1 MKIDLLFFKGK
12 EFIFMKID
20 TKQFLFETTE
30 TKQFL
35 FEVIGTII
43 GAFIMAFAVS
53 FFLLPNE
60 LSSGGFS
67 GIATI
72 LYFKLKVPMGI
83 TIASLNIPLFLMA
96 GYKIGKKFFTKS
108 IIGTISL
115 SIFIDIL
122 DRFEP
127 LTNDKMLAAIYGGIL
142 TGIGTAVILK
152 SHSSTGGSDLLTN
165 IIKRFNSKIE
175 MGRVITIIDAV
186 IVFSNVIFLQKIEIG
201 LYSAITIYL
210 MGLMIDVVF
219 EGIFFSKLIFIIS
232 DKNELI
238 AKEIQTKISRG
249 ITGLNGKGMYK
260 NKEKLI
266 LMCAVGRRDIA
277 NIKKLI
283 RKIDKD
289 AFVVVTNSREVL
301 GAGFKS

>member
-1 MKIDLLFFKGK
+1 MKN
-12 EFIFMKID
+12 E
-20 TKQFLFETTE
+20 TKQFLLVTTE

-289 AFVVVTNSREVL
+289 ACVVVTNSREVL

>member
-1 MKIDLLFFKGK
+1 
-12 EFIFMKID
+12 
-20 TKQFLFETTE
+20 
-30 TKQFL
+30 
-35 FEVIGTII
+35 
-43 GAFIMAFAVS
+43 MAFAVS

-72 LYFKLKVPMGI
+72 FYYKLKIPMGV

-96 GYKIGKKFFTKS
+96 GYKIGKKFFLKS
-108 IIGTISL
+108 IIGTLSL

-122 DRFEP
+122 DIFNP

-142 TGIGTAVILK
+142 TGIGTAIILK

-165 IIKRFNSKIE
+165 IIKKYNNKIE
-175 MGRVITIIDAV
+175 LGRVITIIDAG
-186 IVFSNVIFLQKIEIG
+186 IVFLNVVFLEKIEIG
-201 LYSAITIYL
+201 LYSVIAIYL

-238 AKEIQTKISRG
+238 AKEIQNRANRG
-249 ITGLNGKGMYK
+249 VTGLKGKGMYK
-260 NKEKLI
+260 NKDKLVLI
-266 LMCAVGRRDIA
+266 CAVGRRDIA
-277 NIKKLI
+277 NIKKMI
-283 RKIDKD
+283 KNIDKE
-289 AFVVVTNSREVL
+289 AFVVVTNCREVL
-301 GAGFKS
+301 GMGFKQ

>member
-1 MKIDLLFFKGK
+1 
-12 EFIFMKID
+12 MKID

>member
-1 MKIDLLFFKGK
+1 MKID
-12 EFIFMKID
+12 
-20 TKQFLFETTE
+20 

>member
-1 MKIDLLFFKGK
+1 MKN
-12 EFIFMKID
+12 E
-20 TKQFLFETTE
+20 TKQFLLETTE

-277 NIKKLI
+277 YIKKLI

>member
-1 MKIDLLFFKGK
+1 MKN
-12 EFIFMKID
+12 E
-20 TKQFLFETTE
+20 TKQFLLETTE

-186 IVFSNVIFLQKIEIG
+186 IVFLNVIFLQKIEIG

>member
-1 MKIDLLFFKGK
+1 MKD
-12 EFIFMKID
+12 D
-20 TKQFLFETTE
+20 TKQFLYEA
-30 TKQFL
+30 
-35 FEVIGTII
+35 IGTVI

-53 FFLLPNE
+53 FFLLPSE

-72 LYFKLKVPMGI
+72 LYYKLKVPMGI
-83 TIASLNIPLFLMA
+83 TIAFLNIPLFLMA
-96 GYKIGKKFFTKS
+96 GYKIGKKFFAKS

-115 SIFIDIL
+115 SAFIDIL

-127 LTNDKMLAAIYGGIL
+127 LTNDKMLVAIYGGLI

-165 IIKRFNSKIE
+165 IIKRFNNKIE

-232 DKNELI
+232 DKNQLI
-238 AKEIQTKISRG
+238 AKEIQTKINRG

-277 NIKKLI
+277 NIKNLI
-283 RKIDKD
+283 MKIDKD

-301 GAGFKS
+301 GDGFKS

>member
-1 MKIDLLFFKGK
+1 MKS
-12 EFIFMKID
+12 
-20 TKQFLFETTE
+20 E
-30 TKQFL
+30 TKEL
-35 FEVIGTII
+35 LIETIGTII

-72 LYFKLKVPMGI
+72 LYYKLNVPMGI
-83 TIASLNIPLFLMA
+83 TIAVLNIPLFFMA
-96 GYKIGKKFFTKS
+96 GYKIGKSFFVKS
-108 IIGTISL
+108 IIGTASL

-122 DRFEP
+122 DKFET

-175 MGRVITIIDAV
+175 MGRVITIIDAI
-186 IVFSNVIFLQKIEIG
+186 IVFANVLFLQKIEIG
-201 LYSAITIYL
+201 LYSAIAIYL

-232 DKNELI
+232 DKNEQI
-238 AKEIQTKISRG
+238 AKEIQTKINRG
-249 ITGLNGKGMYK
+249 ITGLHGKGMYK

-283 RKIDKD
+283 KNIDKD

-301 GAGFKS
+301 GAGFKN

>member
-1 MKIDLLFFKGK
+1 MKN
-12 EFIFMKID
+12 E
-20 TKQFLFETTE
+20 TKHFLFEAIG
-30 TKQFL
+30 TKQLL
-35 FEVIGTII
+35 FEAIGTII

-72 LYFKLKVPMGI
+72 LYYKLKVPMGI
-83 TIASLNIPLFLMA
+83 TIAFLNIPLFLMA
-96 GYKIGKKFFTKS
+96 GYKIGKKFFAKS
-108 IIGTISL
+108 IVGTVSL
-115 SIFIDIL
+115 SAFIDIL

-127 LTNDKMLAAIYGGIL
+127 LTNDKMLAAIYGGLL

-238 AKEIQTKISRG
+238 AKEIQTKINRG

-283 RKIDKD
+283 KNIDKD

>member
-1 MKIDLLFFKGK
+1 MSSNIKRFF
-12 EFIFMKID
+12 FD
-20 TKQFLFETTE
+20 
-30 TKQFL
+30 
-35 FEVIGTII
+35 VIGTLI
-43 GAFIMAFAVS
+43 GAFIMAFAVA

-72 LYFKLKVPMGI
+72 LYYKFHIPMGV
-83 TIASLNIPLFLMA
+83 TIASLNIPLFLVS
-96 GYKIGKKFFTKS
+96 GYKIGKKFFAKS

-115 SIFIDIL
+115 SFFIDML
-122 DRFEP
+122 DRLIP
-127 LTNDKMLAAIYGGIL
+127 LTGDKMLASIYGGIL
-142 TGIGTAVILK
+142 TGIGTALILK

-165 IIKRFNSKIE
+165 ILKKFNNKLE
-175 MGRVITIIDAV
+175 MGRIITIIDAIIV
-186 IVFSNVIFLQKIEIG
+186 ILNVVFLGKIEIG

-210 MGLMIDVVF
+210 MGLMIDIVF

-232 DKNELI
+232 DKNEII
-238 AKEIQTKISRG
+238 AKEIQTKINRG
-249 ITGLNGKGMYK
+249 ITGLNGKGMYR

-266 LMCAVGRRDIA
+266 LMCAVGRWDIA

-283 RKIDKD
+283 KNIDQY

-301 GAGFKS
+301 GDGFKS